1 MEEVFQ
7 GHQRNGRDLTVF
19 KMKENPIQTYLHKL
33 KQHLWVRGI
42 ADADKLAEIES
53 HLLESVET
61 NLQRGMNIDEAEQ
74 HALQRFGSVKVVAL
88 TFEKERKDVMQSLL
102 FAAAILAGLF
112 SAYVDSRPN
121 WDDTGV
127 LAGGLLLISGL
138 LTLLGHRKPWLI
150 ALAVGIWIP
159 LHDIYL
165 SHDLRMLFVLLI
177 PLVGAYGGWL
187 VRMVIHKTLHP
198 A

>member
-1 MEEVFQ
+1 
-7 GHQRNGRDLTVF
+7 
-19 KMKENPIQTYLHKL
+19 MKENRIQTYLQKL
-33 KQHLWVRGI
+33 KLHLWLRGL
-42 ADADKLAEIES
+42 ADADTLAEIES
-53 HLLESVET
+53 HLLESVEA
-61 NLQRGMNIDEAEQ
+61 NLNRGMSADEAQ
-74 HALQRFGSVKVVAL
+74 TRALERFGSVNILAS
-88 TFEKERKDVMQSLL
+88 TFEKERKDMMQTMLL
-102 FAAAILAGLF
+102 TVAVVAGLF
-112 SAYVDSRPN
+112 SAYIDSRPT
-121 WDDTGV
+121 WDDTGI

-187 VRMVIHKTLHP
+187 VRLGIRKTLHP

>member
-1 MEEVFQ
+1 
-7 GHQRNGRDLTVF
+7 
-19 KMKENPIQTYLHKL
+19 MKENRIQTYLNNL
-33 KQHLWVRGI
+33 QNRLWMGGL
-42 ADADKLAEIES
+42 ADADTLAEIES
-53 HLLESVET
+53 HLLESVEA
-61 NLQRGMNIDEAEQ
+61 NLNQGMSADEAQ
-74 HALQRFGSVKVVAL
+74 TRALERFGSVNIVAS
-88 TFEKERKDVMQSLL
+88 TFEKERKDMMQTMLL
-102 FAAAILAGLF
+102 AAAVVAGLF
-112 SAYVDSRPN
+112 SAYVDSRPT
-121 WDDTGV
+121 WDDTGI

-187 VRMVIHKTLHP
+187 VRLGIRKTLHP